1 MPLSGKQGGPVFPE
15 GVQIRDEGTDDLKHW
30 RYRVTIDARRA
41 WAVEVGQMGAYYSPR
56 IAGQNVA
63 GKKQRVYATREFA
76 SSAAMREIEK
86 VEAQYSS

>member
-1 MPLSGKQGGPVFPE
+1 
-15 GVQIRDEGTDDLKHW
+15 
-30 RYRVTIDARRA
+30 
-41 WAVEVGQMGAYYSPR
+41 MGAYYSPR